1 MKVLAFFFLLVASKC
16 NCDETINLPDE
27 KFYPAKTTLIGNS
40 TSRGDLINA
49 LIGKTPLRENG
60 CKKDSCEDMEKRLQ
74 LGCTCCEVGIVAGME
89 VAYCCCYPDK
99 QTCFK
104 DSGLWMCSGQ
114 ASIGINVAVVFML
127 MSAIFG
133 RCYFL

>member
-1 MKVLAFFFLLVASKC
+1 MKVLAFFFLLVAIQC
-16 NCDETINLPDE
+16 NCDETSNLPDE
-27 KFYPAKTTLIGNS
+27 KFVPAKATLIGNS
-40 TSRGDLINA
+40 TSRGDWINA
-49 LIGKTPLRENG
+49 LIGKPPLGENT
-60 CKKDSCEDMEKRLQ
+60 CKKDSCEEHEKRFQ
-74 LGCTCCEVGIVAGME
+74 LECTCCEVTTLG
-89 VAYCCCYPDK
+89 AYCCCYPDK

-114 ASIGINVAVVFML
+114 ASIGINVTVLFML